1 MVSGNSLT
9 NSSIQQTWMY
19 LAVPVLLYMGERI
32 LRTLRAG
39 YYTVTVVQV
48 AQSYIYY
55 STLQKLEVLSS
66 QEGVA

>member
-1 MVSGNSLT
+1 
-9 NSSIQQTWMY
+9 MY